1 MKISCYHYSHILLR
15 RDVEN
20 VHVLT
25 PDVLYKTIC
34 FLDQHI
40 VCGVMVWS
48 ANIGA
53 FMMTCSHPLRVFILN
68 NVVMLFNH
76 VYITSRH
83 PIHHSQGHMHFKCL
97 GVEVDPLGQVGEKL
111 VVKRLHPV
119 GVSALEEQIY
129 IHEHD
134 MYCPC
139 CIQDGMNQP
148 LCR

>member
-1 MKISCYHYSHILLR
+1 MVVSSDNTISSLPSSACSIQQSIYLMKISWYHYSHILLR

-48 ANIGA
+48 ANIGV
-53 FMMTCSHPLRVFILN
+53 FMMTCSHSLRVFILN

-76 VYITSRH
+76 VYITSRALTH
-83 PIHHSQGHMHFKCL
+83 SITDKFIHISNVLVWKWILL
-97 GVEVDPLGQVGEKL
+97 G
-111 VVKRLHPV
+111 R
-119 GVSALEEQIY
+119 
-129 IHEHD
+129 
-134 MYCPC
+134 
-139 CIQDGMNQP
+139 
-148 LCR
+148 